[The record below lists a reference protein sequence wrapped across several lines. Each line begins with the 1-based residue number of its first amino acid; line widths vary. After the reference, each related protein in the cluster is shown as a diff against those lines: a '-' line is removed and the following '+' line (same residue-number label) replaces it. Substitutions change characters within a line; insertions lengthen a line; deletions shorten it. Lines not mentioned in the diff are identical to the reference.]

1 MRLWRTR
8 AWCVHA
14 HQVFPYL
21 QAQQQGQQTTY
32 AWNRQVQK
40 RAPSVQSLSWQ
51 VIIFITS
58 WCQLKNDCRS

>member
-1 MRLWRTR
+1 MM
-8 AWCVHA
+8 

-51 VIIFITS
+51 VIIFMTS